1 MARSIVEQ
9 LKKTLKCEDLLACIY
24 DLKQLDIAIYKCL
37 LEKGGMK
44 VDELSEYVKREK
56 STTYRSLQNLI
67 THGLVFRETHSI
79 ENGGYYYTYHPNDP
93 SRIYRDIKR
102 YIDEWY
108 AKMNLLLQ
116 EFQLDFL
123 QERKF
128 T

>member
-9 LKKTLKCEDLLACIY
+9 LKKTLKCEDILSCIL

-37 LEKGGMK
+37 LEKGEMK

-67 THGLVFRETHSI
+67 THGLVFRETHVI
-79 ENGGYYYTYHPNDP
+79 KNGGYYYTYHPNDP
-93 SRIYRDIKR
+93 ERIYRDMKR

-108 AKMNLLLQ
+108 AKMNDLLQ
-116 EFQLDFL
+116 EFKVDFL
-123 QERKF
+123 KKRRF